1 MKELRQGA
9 VITLTFPGE
18 KRAPV
23 QNFRVPI
30 EAAAV
35 LLPFRDF
42 G

>member
-1 MKELRQGA
+1 MKEFRQGA
-9 VITLTFPGE
+9 VITLTFALK

-23 QNFRVPI
+23 QYFQVLT